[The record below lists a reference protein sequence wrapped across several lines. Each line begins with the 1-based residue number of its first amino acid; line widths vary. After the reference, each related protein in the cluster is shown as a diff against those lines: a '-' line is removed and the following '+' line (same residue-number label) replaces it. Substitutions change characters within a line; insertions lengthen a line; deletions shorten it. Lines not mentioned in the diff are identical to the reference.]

1 MSSEESHTRV
11 IRGRVER
18 VFLVKI
24 CLWRHEKIIEYMD
37 EIDARG
43 RDMTKRGNKA
53 APQDRETQPRLDE
66 EVNAPTRLPEALYD
80 PAWLESLDED
90 EREELVVSEEVF
102 ELLEREVPNE
112 VTIDEV
118 E

>member
-1 MSSEESHTRV
+1 M
-11 IRGRVER
+11 
-18 VFLVKI
+18 
-24 CLWRHEKIIEYMD
+24 
-37 EIDARG
+37 
-43 RDMTKRGNKA
+43 
-53 APQDRETQPRLDE
+53 
-66 EVNAPTRLPEALYD
+66 PTRLPEALYD

-90 EREELVVSEEVF
+90 KREELAVSEEVF